1 VEVKLSKLDVSRM
14 VAEDATRAAQSRLS
28 GGVDPGLR
36 DQLVRER
43 DRHSERHRA
52 ISALI
57 HKINQWLMELRL
69 PPGAVLEEAP
79 QVGIDVK
86 NGQTL
91 SAAIETTR
99 NDIKSLQQKLAA
111 VRSAPLP
118 QADQIRAAETF
129 VAKMAATAKPTVAV
143 MRDDQIRLTFKD
155 SVVGGTDDVLALACW
170 LQPEAVVAALTR
182 DIEAQPTPIN
192 PLTRADRLQQVSELE
207 GQLLELG
214 FLEEGLILR
223 TARDGIDVMR
233 RGDADPRCVLGV
245 VIVKAKTAMAPLME
259 KVIA

>member
-1 VEVKLSKLDVSRM
+1 VEVKLTKLDVSRM

-28 GGVDPGLR
+28 GGVDPSLR
-36 DQLVRER
+36 DQLTRER
-43 DRHSERHRA
+43 DRHAERHRA

-57 HKINQWLMELRL
+57 HRINQFLMELRL

-79 QVGIDVK
+79 QVAIDVK

-91 SAAIETTR
+91 SAAIETAR

-118 QADQIRAAETF
+118 RADQIRAAEAF
-129 VAKMAATAKPTVAV
+129 VAKMASTAKPTVAV
-143 MRDDQIRLTFKD
+143 MRDDQIRVTFRD

-170 LQPEAVVAALTR
+170 LQPEVVTAALTR
-182 DIEAQPTPIN
+182 DIEAQPTPIS
-192 PLTRADRLQQVSELE
+192 PLTRAERLQQVSELE

-223 TARDGIDVMR
+223 AARDGIDVMR

-245 VIVKAKTAMAPLME
+245 MVVAKAKAQVPMAQ
-259 KVIA
+259 VVA